1 MGDLI
6 FVTATLL
13 FFVISAGFICGLDR
27 ISEESHQ

>member
-13 FFVISAGFICGLDR
+13 FFVLTAGFIIGLDKL
-27 ISEESHQ
+27 SAEPHK